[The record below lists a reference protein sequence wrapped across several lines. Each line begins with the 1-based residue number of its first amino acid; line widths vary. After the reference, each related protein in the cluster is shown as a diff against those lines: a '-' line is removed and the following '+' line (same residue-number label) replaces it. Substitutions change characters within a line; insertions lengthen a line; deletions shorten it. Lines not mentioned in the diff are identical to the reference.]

1 MKDMFFNYDNNIRT
15 DPPEAF
21 FCEPQEKQL
30 ESNPNL
36 ALVKDIKGND
46 IGICA
51 RYGADF
57 DLYFTLIGYVENS
70 SVEELIK
77 KSTIIFKVVDH
88 WNKEV
93 IKKELSAE
101 EAYYGNDVIK
111 ISISRE
117 EALKLRQE
125 TYNIILLL
133 EWADGEYIL
142 YNKDNGFLT
151 IK

>member
-77 KSTIIFKVVDH
+77 KSTIIFKIVDH
-88 WNKEV
+88 
-93 IKKELSAE
+93 
-101 EAYYGNDVIK
+101 
-111 ISISRE
+111 
-117 EALKLRQE
+117 
-125 TYNIILLL
+125 
-133 EWADGEYIL
+133 
-142 YNKDNGFLT
+142 
-151 IK
+151 